1 MSECMTSKTESPLSP
16 ATAVCPNLTCAAR
29 GRIGVHSHKERRY
42 ICHGCG
48 KTFAATTGT
57 PLYALKTDV
66 GVVVI
71 VLTLLA
77 YGCPVPAI
85 VAAYGLDERTVA
97 EWLHKAGGHAK
108 AIQEQVVC
116 AGRVDLGQ
124 VQGDELYVKHQ
135 GGVVWMALAMSVFS
149 RLWLWGAVG
158 PSRNRRLLAQVVRQV
173 RAAAQR
179 REPIVWALDGWQ
191 AWVRAIRAVFGD
203 RRSTRRRGRKPLVV
217 WEELHIVQMVKQ
229 YAEGRVVG
237 VQRRVAIGDRRMA
250 DAVIQTTQTAL
261 GRFNT
266 AYIER
271 LNGTFRTWISALTRR
286 SRTPARTVAQ
296 LEAAMFWCGVV
307 YNFCRVHRTLAG
319 SPAMAADLTDH
330 VWSIHELLRFVIVR
344 K

>member
-1 MSECMTSKTESPLSP
+1 MTNTPDAPLCP
-16 ATAVCPNLTCAAR
+16 ANVVCPNTACDAR
-29 GRIGVHSHKERRY
+29 GRIGVHSRAERRY

-57 PLYALKTDV
+57 PLYALKTPIEL
-66 GVVVI
+66 VVI
-71 VLTLLA
+71 VLTLVA

-97 EWLHKAGGHAK
+97 AWLRKAGTHAQ

-116 AGRVDLGQ
+116 AGQVDLGQ

-135 GGVVWMALAMSVFS
+135 AGVVWMALAMSVFS

-158 PSRNRRLLAQVVRQV
+158 PSRDRRLLAHVARKV

-179 REPIVWALDGWQ
+179 GLPIVWALDGWS
-191 AWVRAIRAVFGD
+191 AWVTAIRTVFRE
-203 RRSTRRRGRKPLVV
+203 RRPTGRRGRVPWVL
-217 WEELHIVQMVKQ
+217 WDDLHIVQMVKQ
-229 YAEGRVVG
+229 YAEGQLVG
-237 VQRRVAIGDRRMA
+237 VQRRVAYGERSTA
-250 DAVIQTTQTAL
+250 DAVIHATQTTL

-271 LNGTFRTWISALTRR
+271 LNGTFRTWIRALTRR

-296 LEAAMFWCGVV
+296 IEAAMFWCGVV
-307 YNFCRVHRTLAG
+307 YNFCRVHRTLNG
-319 SPAMAADLTDH
+319 SPAMAAELTDH
-330 VWSIHELLRFVIVR
+330 VWSIHELLRFVILQ

>member
-1 MSECMTSKTESPLSP
+1 MTNTSDAPLCP
-16 ATAVCPNLTCAAR
+16 ATVVCPNAACDAS
-29 GRIGVHSHKERRY
+29 GRIGVHSRAERRY
-42 ICHGCG
+42 ICHACG

-57 PLYALKTDV
+57 PLYALKTRTE
-66 GVVVI
+66 VVVI

-97 EWLHKAGGHAK
+97 DWLRKAGGHAK

-135 GGVVWMALAMSVFS
+135 AGVVWMAMAMSVFS

-158 PSRNRRLLAQVVRQV
+158 PRRDRRLLAQVARQV

-179 REPIVWALDGWQ
+179 GTPIVWALDGWQ
-191 AWVRAIRAVFGD
+191 AWVTAIRMVFRD
-203 RRSTRRRGRKPLVV
+203 RRPTRRGRRPWVV
-217 WEELHIVQMVKQ
+217 WEEVHIVQMVKQ

-237 VQRRVAIGDRRMA
+237 VKRRVAHGEQRVA
-250 DAVIQTTQTAL
+250 EAVVQATQTAV
-261 GRFNT
+261 GWFNT

-271 LNGTFRTWISALTRR
+271 LNATFRTWIRVLTRR

-296 LEAAMFWCGVV
+296 IEAAMFWCGVV
-307 YNFCRVHRTLAG
+307 YNVCRVHRTLDA

>member
-1 MSECMTSKTESPLSP
+1 M
-16 ATAVCPNLTCAAR
+16 
-29 GRIGVHSHKERRY
+29 HSRAERRY
-42 ICHGCG
+42 ICHACG
-48 KTFAATTGT
+48 KTFAETTGT

-66 GVVVI
+66 GLVVI

-85 VAAYGLDERTVA
+85 VAAYELDERTVA
-97 EWLHKAGGHAK
+97 TWLRKAGMHAS

-116 AGRVDLGQ
+116 AGQVDLGQ

-135 GGVVWMALAMSVFS
+135 GGVVWMALALSVFS

-158 PSRNRRLLAQVVRQV
+158 PRRDRRLLVQVACQV

-179 REPIVWALDGWQ
+179 GTPIVWALDGWQ
-191 AWVRAIRAVFGD
+191 AWVTAIRAVFCD
-203 RRSTRRRGRKPLVV
+203 RRPTRRRGRKPWVL
-217 WEELHIVQMVKQ
+217 WEELHVVQMVKQ

-237 VQRRVAIGDRRMA
+237 VQRRVAFGEGRVA
-250 DAVIQTTQTAL
+250 EVIVHATQTAL

-271 LNGTFRTWISALTRR
+271 MNGTFRTWITALTRR

-296 LEAAMFWCGVV
+296 IEASMFWCGVV